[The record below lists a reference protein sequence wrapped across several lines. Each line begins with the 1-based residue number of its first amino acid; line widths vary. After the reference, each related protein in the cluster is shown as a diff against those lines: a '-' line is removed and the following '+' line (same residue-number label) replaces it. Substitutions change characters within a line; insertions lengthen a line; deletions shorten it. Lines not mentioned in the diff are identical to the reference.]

1 MQLIMYG
8 IGTVQQVISL
18 IRRPTEAELAV
29 KFTFQDGALNEYTVY
44 SNNACAKN
52 GIGYLG

>member
-1 MQLIMYG
+1 MYG

-29 KFTFQDGALNEYTVY
+29 KFTFQDGALNESTAY